1 MSTPEQNEKSFEV
14 NERLTSS
21 SPSTSSHAQQHP
33 AAGAVADDDKMSG
46 GSDVDAAW
54 VFLNEHRDVAGVDAV
69 DLKKLRARIDWRIV
83 PIMFGCYTMQ
93 FLDKVI
99 YNVSSSLGPACP
111 DSAVMHQK
119 RWGLTCIFPHY
130 SMPPSWAS
138 KRTWT

>member
-21 SPSTSSHAQQHP
+21 SPSTSSHAPHP
-33 AAGAVADDDKMSG
+33 AAAADDDDKMSG

-99 YNVSSSLGPACP
+99 YNVSLFCLPVP
-111 DSAVMHQK
+111 TLP
-119 RWGLTCIFPHY
+119 RCI
-130 SMPPSWAS
+130 
-138 KRTWT
+138 KNVGG